1 MIFEVLYQQLKSFEN
16 VWFAGAV
23 IVSIVHPENYFKV
36 FVHGVSQK
44 TEMYFK
50 LAVC

>member
-1 MIFEVLYQQLKSFEN
+1 MIFEVLYQEHESFEN
-16 VWFAGAV
+16 GWYAGAV
-23 IVSIVHPENYFKV
+23 NVSIVHPENYFKV
-36 FVHGVSQK
+36 FVHGVSQQ